1 MATKR
6 KTSRR
11 KFGAIRQLPSGRYQ
25 ARYRGPDGVSRA
37 APLTFATVADADA
50 YLATVYADIVR
61 GAWKAPTRTAD
72 TVSAY
77 VGRWITENPR
87 LKESTRTLY
96 RNLLALNIEPYE
108 LGKTALS
115 DVTTALVQTWNADLS
130 HDVAE
135 RVASRARKST
145 ATNRTGQTQVAQSY
159 RLLRAALTTATDH
172 ELIQRNPCR
181 SPDMGKEPKTTE
193 RPIASVDD
201 VTKLAAAMPPRYRL
215 MVTLAAYT
223 AARQGELAALRRMDI
238 DVDAGTMRIAE
249 RAYWVDGRLDIDRPK
264 SAASDRTL
272 AIPTHLLPAI
282 TEHLD
287 TYVGDESDSFIFTT
301 RNAKPVTSSGLTPIW
316 HRARAKA
323 GRPDMRWHDLRHT
336 GQHLASLAGAT
347 SAELRHRMGHS
358 TAAASMVYEHSTD
371 AHGRAVADQLSS
383 LATDTNVIPLRP
395 VVRRTA
401 TH

>member
-1 MATKR
+1 M
-6 KTSRR
+6 
-11 KFGAIRQLPSGRYQ
+11 
-25 ARYRGPDGVSRA
+25 
-37 APLTFATVADADA
+37 
-50 YLATVYADIVR
+50 
-61 GAWKAPTRTAD
+61 
-72 TVSAY
+72 
-77 VGRWITENPR
+77 
-87 LKESTRTLY
+87 
-96 RNLLALNIEPYE
+96 
-108 LGKTALS
+108 
-115 DVTTALVQTWNADLS
+115 
-130 HDVAE
+130 
-135 RVASRARKST
+135 
-145 ATNRTGQTQVAQSY
+145 
-159 RLLRAALTTATDH
+159 
-172 ELIQRNPCR
+172 
-181 SPDMGKEPKTTE
+181 
-193 RPIASVDD
+193 
-201 VTKLAAAMPPRYRL
+201 
-215 MVTLAAYT
+215 
-223 AARQGELAALRRMDI
+223 
-238 DVDAGTMRIAE
+238 DAGTMRIAE